1 MKKFLFTAITL
12 LLLLAIG
19 IEPLL
24 QQFRYDIE
32 TYRLEG
38 DTREAGRTSRE
49 VRCWFSDGWLERTDC
64 AWLYPSLQGESRTA
78 LPLVV
83 LRAGLLK
90 RSTAVTVYLSGGP
103 GSSSYLYQEA
113 MPYWRE
119 WMQRLDLDHDLVL
132 YDPRGTGYAVPSLDC
147 PAADGEYLR
156 QLVAGVSAQDSWGR
170 LIPLMEAC
178 ADEVPAAERR
188 QGLYSTRTAAQDL
201 RELVRALHQEFGYAE
216 VRLYGASYGTRLA
229 QVTLSEPLPE
239 VSRVV
244 LDGFYPAGVDLQS
257 RFADDFAQILD
268 GMDRDCAQRS
278 GCAPAPSGLR
288 SLLDAAMQRLGAS
301 TQRVALSE
309 PLELQGYPE
318 DGSPV
323 RELQVRAETVLSVIE
338 SELTAGK
345 GYAELRMLLEQ
356 AGDGRFGEVWSSA
369 LADWLWTMD
378 DPGFSTLTQAL
389 IECRDNPPFRRE
401 QQAEL
406 LTRYPQWRA
415 ALEMPEAAY
424 TFCGR
429 LGLRAE
435 PLAASAIEQPVLL
448 LAAEFDPRTPTQPAL
463 QASQS
468 FPQISRLVLPR
479 SGHGLTDV
487 DACAARQA
495 GTFLNIGLPPP
506 AQACL

>member
-49 VRCWFSDGWLERTDC
+49 VRCWFSDGWLERSDC

-78 LPLVV
+78 LPLVL
-83 LRAGLLK
+83 LRAGLIK
-90 RSTAVTVYLSGGP
+90 RSQAVTVYLSGGP

-132 YDPRGTGYAVPSLDC
+132 YDQRGTGYAVPRLGC
-147 PAADGEYLR
+147 GAADSEYLH
-156 QLVAGVSAQDSWGR
+156 QLITGVSAQDSWAR
-170 LIPLMEAC
+170 LMPLMEAC
-178 ADEVPAAERR
+178 ATEVPEAERR

-201 RELVRALHQEFGYAE
+201 RELVQALHEEFGYTE
-216 VRLYGASYGTRLA
+216 VRLYGVSYGSRLA
-229 QVTLSEPLPE
+229 QVMLSEPLPE

-257 RFADDFAQILD
+257 RFADDFVQILD
-268 GMDRDCAQRS
+268 AMERECAQRS

-288 SLLDAAMQRLGAS
+288 GLLDAAMQRLDDS
-301 TQRVALSE
+301 MQRVVLAE

-323 RELQVRAETVLSVIE
+323 RELQIRAETVLSVIE

-345 GYAELRMLLEQ
+345 GYAELHMLLEQ
-356 AGDGRFGEVWSSA
+356 AADGRFDEVWPSV
-369 LADWLWTMD
+369 LTDWLWLMN
-378 DPGFSTLTQAL
+378 DPEFSTLAQAL
-389 IECRDNPPFRRE
+389 IECRDNPPVRRE

-406 LTRYPQWRA
+406 LARHPQWRA
-415 ALEMPEAAY
+415 ALELPEVAY
-424 TFCGR
+424 QFCGR
-429 LGLRAE
+429 LGVRAE
-435 PLAASAIEQPVLL
+435 PLAASVIEQPVLL
-448 LAAEFDPRTPTQPAL
+448 LAAEFDPRTPTTPAL
-463 QASQS
+463 QAAQS
-468 FPQISRLVLPR
+468 FPQLSRLVLPR
-479 SGHGLTDV
+479 SGHGLTDL
-487 DACAARQA
+487 DDCAARQV
-495 GTFLNIGLPPP
+495 GLFLNSGLTPQP
-506 AQACL
+506 QACH